1 MAEYLSTHEVAR
13 YLKLNQ
19 KKVYALVASG
29 QLPAARISGKWLFP
43 KELIDRWV
51 AEHTVYP
58 PGGFMGALLDQLL
71 VLQGSDDWLLGRVI
85 QAIAQPPSGTPVPTA
100 FVGSLAGL
108 SALAGGRAHIASCH
122 VSPSVVSREAKG
134 PVYRLALYAREQG
147 ILFDKKRSPRIN
159 GLESLCRGY
168 VRFAQRQPGSGTSLL
183 VERLLAG
190 AKVEPKW
197 KTVGPFGSHLELA
210 LAIRNG
216 QADAGVGVQIAAH
229 LVGLDFAP
237 LMREQFDL
245 VIPSA
250 FMSHKRVSEFLE
262 RIVDGVRAEAAHAPP
277 GYSFEDLGQLQPL
290 GAGPNAA
297 P

>member
-1 MAEYLSTHEVAR
+1 MAEYLSTQEVAR

-19 KKVYALVASG
+19 KKVYALVAAG

-43 KELIDRWV
+43 KDVIDRWV
-51 AEHTVYP
+51 AEHTIYP
-58 PGGFMGALLDQLL
+58 PGGFMGALLDQLV

-85 QAIAQPPSGTPVPTA
+85 QLMSQAPAGAPVPA
-100 FVGSLAGL
+100 AYVGSLAGL
-108 SALAGGRAHIASCH
+108 SALAEGKAHLASCH
-122 VSPSVVSREAKG
+122 VGPAAVSRQVKA
-134 PVYRLALYAREQG
+134 PVYRLALFAREQG
-147 ILFDKKRSPRIN
+147 ILFDKKRTPRID
-159 GLESLCRGY
+159 GLESLSRGFI
-168 VRFAQRQPGSGTSLL
+168 RFAQRQPGSGTCLL

-190 AKVEPKW
+190 TKLEPGW
-197 KTVGPFGSHLELA
+197 KPVGPFGSHLELA

-216 QADAGVGVQIAAH
+216 QADAGVGARIAAH

-262 RIVDGVRAEAAHAPP
+262 RVVDGVRAEAAHAPP

-290 GAGPNAA
+290 DAGANAA